1 MVSDYNINAV
11 VTAGAGLEQQMFIG
25 RPNRRTLI
33 IAADSV
39 RTVNVS
45 TSGGDF
51 DNNVFAR
58 IPAGNTLVM
67 PLRDFGPLI
76 TGEIWVETLGG
87 AGTING
93 AEVFDIPTRK

>member
-1 MVSDYNINAV
+1 MISDYNIVAV
-11 VTAGAGLEQQMFIG
+11 VTAGSGLELQAFIG

-33 IAADSV
+33 VAADAV
-39 RTVNVS
+39 RTTNVS

-58 IPAGNTLVM
+58 IPAGQTLVM

-87 AGTING
+87 AGTINC
-93 AEVFDIPTRK
+93 AEVFDVPTRK